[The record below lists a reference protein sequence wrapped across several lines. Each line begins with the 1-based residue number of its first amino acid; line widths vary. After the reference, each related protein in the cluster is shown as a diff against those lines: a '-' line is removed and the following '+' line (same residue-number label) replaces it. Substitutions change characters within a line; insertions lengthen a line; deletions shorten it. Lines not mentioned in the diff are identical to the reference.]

1 MHIRPFRL
9 DQTNTRLSYLQL
21 GSSRQDIRQVIPS
34 SGRDDLQLD
43 RIGPLLAALSEVLT
57 TGGTAAIRGFHHC
70 SLHRL
75 RAAVKTITDYTYT
88 PRSEFTK
95 FSGHL
100 YDKHCHTLKTL
111 QLTCGTVAWS
121 LIAIMQENKT
131 KDNLTVPVKR
141 EGTVRLVPV
150 PIGPVAAADPPA
162 QVRHGHHRAQDGD
175 DSVQFGLAILG
186 QEDQGNQAHNHADH
200 RHRKAPLQHTIR
212 KEHH

>member
-121 LIAIMQENKT
+121 LIVIMQENKT
-131 KDNLTVPVKR
+131 KGQPHCTYQAGRAVPDR
-141 EGTVRLVPV
+141 CRGAPHASS
-150 PIGPVAAADPPA
+150 GAPP
-162 QVRHGHHRAQDGD
+162 
-175 DSVQFGLAILG
+175 SSGLAG
-186 QEDQGNQAHNHADH
+186 A
-200 RHRKAPLQHTIR
+200 
-212 KEHH
+212 